1 MHARLLSFCAVLSAL
16 ASGGAKGASAQALPQ
31 GVTAVPVKGDSGISA
46 SWALLDDP
54 AFSVARDYAEPGAT
68 RRMHNHPEFSYHV
81 FILLSGT
88 LRLTVDGEEPREV
101 HAGEVVRIKAA
112 ANHTFTNIGTVVA
125 TIVEV
130 FGKPSPRATSPARA
144 TAPLPPRML
153 P

>member
-1 MHARLLSFCAVLSAL
+1 MQSRILSFCAVLAAL
-16 ASGGAKGASAQALPQ
+16 APALAKDASAQALPT

-46 SWALLDDP
+46 MWNLLDDP

-81 FILLSGT
+81 LTLLTGT
-88 LRLTVDGEEPREV
+88 LRLTVEGEEPKVV
-101 HAGEVVRIKAA
+101 HAGEVLRIKAG

-130 FGKPSPRATSPARA
+130 FGKPVAPAR
-144 TAPLPPRML
+144 
-153 P
+153 